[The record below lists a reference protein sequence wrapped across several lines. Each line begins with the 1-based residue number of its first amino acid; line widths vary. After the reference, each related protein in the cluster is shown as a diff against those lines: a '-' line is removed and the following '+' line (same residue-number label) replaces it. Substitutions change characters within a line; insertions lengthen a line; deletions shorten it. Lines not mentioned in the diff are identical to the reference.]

1 MPPYFWKFQKEDNSG
16 LIIVFVILKKFM
28 ILSQINVLIDTPPT
42 SKGVVLEDERGG
54 CQYGTTLL
62 HIGCCLSLAAYF
74 LFFSETTSNGGELCS
89 GSITGFDDESKL
101 LLMF

>member
-1 MPPYFWKFQKEDNSG
+1 MTEVVVG
-16 LIIVFVILKKFM
+16 MELLK
-28 ILSQINVLIDTPPT
+28 I
-42 SKGVVLEDERGG
+42 
-54 CQYGTTLL
+54 L

>member
-1 MPPYFWKFQKEDNSG
+1 MTEVVVG
-16 LIIVFVILKKFM
+16 MELLK
-28 ILSQINVLIDTPPT
+28 I
-42 SKGVVLEDERGG
+42 
-54 CQYGTTLL
+54 L

-74 LFFSETTSNGGELCS
+74 LFFSETTSNGGKLCS